1 MTRDLALGSLVLM
14 VMKLITDMDS
24 DPVLAA
30 LHGAPIVEA
39 TPEEMAAFD
48 EGLADIRAGRTISA
62 AQIRSQIEARSAQ

>member
-14 VMKLITDMDS
+14 VMKLITDMDL

>member
-1 MTRDLALGSLVLM
+1 M

-30 LHGAPIVEA
+30 VHGAPIVEA

-62 AQIRSQIEARSAQ
+62 AQIRSQIEARSAQARFTRIL